1 MADLR
6 LGVKI
11 GVQGGAQSAKEIK
24 NLDDQVKR
32 LQDQNAKAA
41 STAKALGAAY
51 NLSGAEV
58 DQLINELRQL
68 EGQTRSTAGE
78 ARKLDAVFQG
88 LLQGFGQQLTQIG
101 FQAFNSAVRGVGN
114 VIGGSISSFVEF
126 QGALQQAGAIS
137 QSIGTPQFE
146 ALGNEIERL
155 GIVTSK
161 TPIEIA
167 KTAVELTRAGF
178 SATETA
184 DALEGIAR
192 ASEATGESL
201 ATVGDIVAKTLRAYG
216 LQASQSLEVAN
227 TLVATANATNT
238 SVSGLGES
246 FKYVAPAAA
255 AANQSVSTTAVL
267 LGALGDAGI
276 QGSQAGTNLAAALDR
291 LKTAS
296 AGANSEYGDLV
307 KGNKKATQAYNLL
320 AASVRDSNGE
330 VRDLLQVVPEIQA
343 GLETLSQGDQ
353 DLVLKALFGIE
364 GGRAFQTIANTSIE
378 RIQQITEEVAV
389 LSQQGEGAA
398 VKTGKLLLEGLDGSL
413 RTIGGSIDTLRNQ
426 LGKAFEIGLEGSIRF
441 LTDVINEI
449 IKAGDSFTAISDA
462 GERFAE
468 TLRGNPEFVTQLAA
482 AFTDIAKIL
491 SQGIADQI
499 NRITTAL
506 QTNPQIISELAA
518 RFVSAAEAAG
528 RFVASLL
535 QIAGTVGRIGASF
548 AGAAGSLFTS
558 LAPTLSA
565 LVGVINSAV
574 QALQPLLSNTKLVEV
589 AFQAL
594 VVQMIA
600 VRAQNLVSTFTQIT
614 GGLVAMT
621 RSVIAST
628 AATRALATAQ
638 ATGSRSGLLL
648 AQNLAAQG
656 AAARTAIQGFA
667 GAAGAGAQFALLAGA
682 IASVSVALSRF
693 KDGGAALNE
702 GADDIRK
709 SLAEVQLELQ
719 GTSSQAAATRQGLL
733 ELFPAEP
740 PPTDFLDKIT
750 EKLVQIRERIDGI
763 IKSVPGMQ
771 QALLLVPGA
780 NAALNLLPD
789 TTNAE
794 KQLNDQKIALEN
806 ILTATDEVIRSTEQ
820 FGTTGVNATGQYVS
834 SQKQAQTQLEA
845 INATLLGLQRQQEGL
860 DPATLGADAYQQF
873 TTQIN
878 ASIKALEQEKL
889 EFQRRFDLVDSYQD
903 LVTQNAK
910 ALQKIETDSLNAQAK
925 LVEAGEPQTRILQV
939 EADALNKRVAQ
950 NRVYADKLKTAI
962 EAGILDPKEVQQAQ
976 LEIESIERDSAD
988 ARLAIA
994 NKQKEIAQA
1003 VSDAL
1008 ADSAEEQKKSL
1019 EGLTAANQQALS
1031 DLELA
1036 AANTRATILEAGGD
1050 PAKLAQAEQQALKDR
1065 IDANKDF
1072 LAQLKELT
1080 PAEGEDAQKTAD
1092 QIRQVE
1098 LTLANDRVALAQQV
1112 LQAKKQAEEQ
1122 AKEAAIKALDEQLNA
1137 AQASSNIESER
1148 IRLRSEA
1155 ISTEQSLLAQQQG
1168 VESALLTL
1176 EQERLQTKLA
1186 QAEAEGRSAE
1196 AKAIQQEIDALN
1208 RQAIAQEFEF
1218 KRQQLD
1224 LEFQLAQAEVQRAT
1238 VLADIAV
1245 TEAEI
1250 AVSKAQANGA
1260 TQQEIGQL
1268 QEIVRLRK
1276 EAAAASREAGKTTDQ
1291 LFKAKNEELDVQE
1304 KISEEDQKQA
1314 EASKQNADQSAEQSN
1329 AATDSIGD
1337 QNAGLQSQ
1345 KSLKESIV
1353 ELDRKRASLLA
1364 QALTSQQQENRE
1376 SLKQLQL
1383 IRDRFREAQQAGLFK
1398 GVGQEFEQAANQLQ
1412 SILSQGGQLKD
1423 LINFAQNTDS
1433 QIARELLG
1441 AVGRGD
1447 ILQLIDADQANQT
1460 FLSGGQQAGN
1470 EIEQGIVRGGQQAAA
1485 TIQGALSGSSLSSI
1499 IGARRDG
1506 GPVAAGQPY
1515 LVGEEGPELITPT
1528 RRGWVH
1534 TAGETAA
1541 IMARQP
1547 VMAIKPQS
1555 IAGVEAKLSE
1565 LLQEVRQGRRVVA
1578 PTSFTLNTQ
1587 NPLSD
1592 AVELQIKQVR
1602 ALARGRVL

>member
-11 GVQGGAQSAKEIK
+11 GVQGGAQSAKEIR
-24 NLDDQVKR
+24 NLDNEVKR
-32 LQDQNAKAA
+32 LQEQNAKAA
-41 STAKALGAAY
+41 STARALGAAY

-101 FQAFNSAVRGVGN
+101 FQAFNSAVRGVGD

-246 FKYVAPAAA
+246 LKFLAPSAA
-255 AANQSVSTTAVL
+255 AANQSVATSTIL

-296 AGANSEYGDLV
+296 AGATSEYADLV
-307 KGNKKATQAYNLL
+307 RGNKKATQAYDLL

-330 VRDLLQVVPEIQA
+330 VRDLLQVIPEIQA
-343 GLETLSQGDQ
+343 GLETLSSGDQ

-378 RIQQITEEVAV
+378 RIQEITEEVAV
-389 LSQQGEGAA
+389 LSQEGEGAA
-398 VKTGKLLLEGLDGSL
+398 VRTGKLLLEGLSGSL
-413 RTIGGSIDTLRNQ
+413 DLIGGSIGTLRNQ
-426 LGKAFEIGLEGSIRF
+426 LGEAFGPALEGAIRF
-441 LTDVINEI
+441 LTDVINRI
-449 IKAGDSFTAISDA
+449 IEAGDSFSAIQDA
-462 GERFAE
+462 GLRFAE
-468 TLRGNPEFVTQLAA
+468 TLQANPEFVIELAN
-482 AFTDIAKIL
+482 AFSDIAKIL

-499 NRITTAL
+499 DRITTAL
-506 QTNPQIISELAA
+506 QTNPQIVGQLAD

-528 RFVASLL
+528 RFVGSLL

-558 LAPTLSA
+558 IAPTLSA

-574 QALQPLLSNTKLVEV
+574 QALQPLLSNTKLVEA

-600 VRAQNLVSTFTQIT
+600 VRAQNLVGTFTQIT

-628 AATRALATAQ
+628 AATRALAAAQ

-656 AAARTAIQGFA
+656 AAARTALQGFA
-667 GAAGAGAQFALLAGA
+667 GAAAAGLQFGLLAGA
-682 IASVSVALSRF
+682 IASVSVALGRF
-693 KDGGAALNE
+693 RNGGAE
-702 GADDIRK
+702 FKQSADNIRR

-719 GTSSQAAATRQGLL
+719 GTSSQAGATQKDLL
-733 ELFPAEP
+733 ELFPKEP
-740 PPTDFLDKIT
+740 PPTDFLDRIT
-750 EKLVQIRERIDGI
+750 EKLVEIRERIDGI
-763 IKSVPGMQ
+763 KESVPGL
-771 QALLLVPGA
+771 QAALSLVPGA
-780 NAALNLLPD
+780 NLALNLLPD

-794 KQLNDQKIALEN
+794 KRLNDQKIELEGL
-806 ILTATDEVIRSTEQ
+806 LTLTDEVIAETER
-820 FGTTGVNATGQYVS
+820 FATTGVNAAGQYVS

-845 INATLLGLQRQQEGL
+845 INTTLLELQRQQEGL
-860 DPATLGADAYQQF
+860 DPATIGADAYQQF

-903 LVTQNAK
+903 LITQNAQ
-910 ALQKIETDSLNAQAK
+910 ALQKIEADSLNAQAK

-1008 ADSAEEQKKSL
+1008 AQSAEEQKQSL

-1036 AANTRATILEAGGD
+1036 AANTRAAILEAGGD

-1072 LAQLKELT
+1072 LAQLRELT
-1080 PAEGEDAQKTAD
+1080 PAEGEEAQKTAD

-1112 LQAKKQAEEQ
+1112 LQAKKQAEDQ
-1122 AKEAAIKALDEQLNA
+1122 AKEAAIKALDEQLRA
-1137 AQASSNIESER
+1137 AEASSNIQAEL

-1176 EQERLQTKLA
+1176 ERERLETRLA
-1186 QAEAEGRSAE
+1186 QAEAEDRTAE

-1218 KRQQLD
+1218 KRQQLV
-1224 LEFQLAQAEVQRAT
+1224 LEYELAQAEVQRAT

-1260 TQQEIGQL
+1260 TQQEIAQL
-1268 QEIVRLRK
+1268 QQIVRLRR
-1276 EAAAASREAGKTTDQ
+1276 EAAAASREAAETTDD
-1291 LFKAKNEELDVQE
+1291 LFEFKSRELDVQE
-1304 KISEEDQKQA
+1304 KISEEDQAQA
-1314 EASKQNADQSAEQSN
+1314 ESARDKADASESAIDGVNDE
-1329 AATDSIGD
+1329 
-1337 QNAGLQSQ
+1337 NAGLQSQ

-1353 ELDRKRASLLA
+1353 ELDRRRAGLLA

-1398 GVGQEFEQAANQLQ
+1398 GAGQEFEQAANQLQ
-1412 SILSQGGQLKD
+1412 SILRQGGQLRD

-1447 ILQLIDADQANQT
+1447 VLQLIDADQANQT
-1460 FLSGGQQAGN
+1460 FLSGGQQAGD

-1485 TIQGALSGSSLSSI
+1485 TIQSALSGSSLGSI

-1565 LLQEVRQGRRVVA
+1565 LLQEVRRGRRVLA

>member
-11 GVQGGAQSAKEIK
+11 GVSGGAQSAKEIK
-24 NLDDQVKR
+24 SLDDQVKR

-41 STAKALGAAY
+41 STAKTLGAAY

-101 FQAFNSAVRGVGN
+101 FQAFNSAVRGVGD

-246 FKYVAPAAA
+246 FKYLAPSAA
-255 AANQSVSTTAVL
+255 AANQSVSTSAIL

-330 VRDLLQVVPEIQA
+330 VRDLLQVIPEIQA
-343 GLETLSQGDQ
+343 GLENLSSGDQ

-389 LSQQGEGAA
+389 LSQEGEGAA

-462 GERFAE
+462 GTRFAE
-468 TLRGNPEFVTQLAA
+468 TLRGNPEFVIQLAD

-506 QTNPQIISELAA
+506 QTNPQIVSELAA

-528 RFVASLL
+528 RFVGSLL

-548 AGAAGSLFTS
+548 AGAAGSLFAS

-574 QALQPLLSNTKLVEV
+574 QALQPLLANTKLVEV

-628 AATRALATAQ
+628 AATKALATAQ

-656 AAARTAIQGFA
+656 AAARTTLQGFA
-667 GAAGAGAQFALLAGA
+667 GAAAAGAQFALLAGA

-693 KDGGAALNE
+693 KDGGAALNQ

-719 GTSSQAAATRQGLL
+719 GMTGQAGTVQQELL
-733 ELFPAEP
+733 ELFPKEP

-750 EKLVQIRERIDGI
+750 EKLVQINDRIEQLK
-763 IKSVPGMQ
+763 KSVPGLN
-771 QALLLVPGA
+771 AILSLSGA
-780 NAALNLLPD
+780 NIPLSLLPD

-820 FGTTGVNATGQYVS
+820 FGTTGVNAAGQYVS

-860 DPATLGADAYQQF
+860 DPAKLGADAYQQF

-878 ASIKALEQEKL
+878 GSIKALEQEKL

-925 LVEAGEPQTRILQV
+925 LVDAGEPQTRILQV

-988 ARLAIA
+988 TRLAIA
-994 NKQKEIAQA
+994 NKQKEIAQS

-1008 ADSAEEQKKSL
+1008 ANSAEEQKKSL

-1036 AANTRATILEAGGD
+1036 SAQARAAILESGGD

-1098 LTLANDRVALAQQV
+1098 LSLANDRVALAQQV

-1148 IRLRSEA
+1148 IRLKSEA
-1155 ISTEQSLLAQQQG
+1155 ISSEQSLLTQQQG

-1176 EQERLQTKLA
+1176 DQERLQTKLA

-1196 AKAIQQEIDALN
+1196 AKAIQQKIDALN
-1208 RQAIAQEFEF
+1208 QQAIAQEFEF

-1250 AVSKAQANGA
+1250 AVSKAQASGA
-1260 TQQEIGQL
+1260 TQQEISQL
-1268 QEIVRLRK
+1268 QEIVKLRK

-1291 LFKAKNEELDVQE
+1291 LFKAKNKELDVQE
-1304 KISEEDQKQA
+1304 DISKENQKQS
-1314 EASKQNADQSAEQSN
+1314 EASKENADQSAEQSK

-1364 QALTSQQQENRE
+1364 QALTSQQQDNRE

-1398 GVGQEFEQAANQLQ
+1398 GAGQEFEQAANQLQ

-1433 QIARELLG
+1433 QIAKELLS

-1447 ILQLIDADQANQT
+1447 VLQLIDANQANQT
-1460 FLSGGQQAGN
+1460 FLTGGQQAGD

-1485 TIQGALSGSSLSSI
+1485 TIQSALSGSSLSSI

-1506 GPVAAGQPY
+1506 GPVAAGQAY
-1515 LVGEEGPELITPT
+1515 LVGEDGPELITPT

-1541 IMARQP
+1541 MMAKQP
-1547 VMAIKPQS
+1547 SLAVKPQS
-1555 IAGVEAKLSE
+1555 MAGVEATLSE
-1565 LLQEVRQGRRVVA
+1565 LLQEVRKGRRVVA

-1587 NPLSD
+1587 NPLND

-1602 ALARGRVL
+1602 ALARGRRL

>member
-137 QSIGTPQFE
+137 GSIGTPAFE
-146 ALGNEIERL
+146 ALGSEIERL

-167 KTAVELTRAGF
+167 RTAVELTRAGF
-178 SATETA
+178 SANEATQ
-184 DALEGIAR
+184 ALEGIAR

-246 FKYVAPAAA
+246 LKFLAPSAA
-255 AANQSVSTTAVL
+255 AANQSVATSAIL

-296 AGANSEYGDLV
+296 AGASSEYADLV
-307 KGNKKATQAYNLL
+307 RGNKKATQAYDLL

-330 VRDLLQVVPEIQA
+330 VRDLLQVIPEIQA
-343 GLETLSQGDQ
+343 GLENLSSGDQ

-378 RIQQITEEVAV
+378 RIQEITEEVAV
-389 LSQQGEGAA
+389 LSQEGEGAA
-398 VKTGKLLLEGLDGSL
+398 VKTGKLLLEGLSGSL
-413 RTIGGSIDTLRNQ
+413 DLIGGSIGTLRNQ
-426 LGKAFEIGLEGSIRF
+426 LGEAFGPALEGSIRF
-441 LTDVINEI
+441 LTDVINKI
-449 IKAGDSFTAISDA
+449 IEAGDSFSAIQDA
-462 GERFAE
+462 GTRFAE
-468 TLRGNPEFVTQLAA
+468 TLRGNPEFVIELAA

-499 NRITTAL
+499 DRITTAL
-506 QTNPQIISELAA
+506 QTNPQIVGQLAD

-600 VRAQNLVSTFTQIT
+600 VRAQNLVGTFTQIT

-621 RSVIAST
+621 RNVIAST

-667 GAAGAGAQFALLAGA
+667 GAAAAGAQFALLAGA

-733 ELFPAEP
+733 ELFPADP

-780 NAALNLLPD
+780 NVALNLLPD

-1019 EGLTAANQQALS
+1019 EGLTAANQKALS

-1112 LQAKKQAEEQ
+1112 LEAKVKAAEEVAKAEVDRLKEVRDAEKAAAEQDFERQQTAKSDQFAEEERSRQDAFNQSQQDQQKAFNESQRQADKAFQQQQQAEAQRFQDQLDAKRNRGNREFDVLQREVDRRAQLAAATGAERADLQRQFDEEDRRAKERRKIEQQVLNQRGSVLAGQGDLLELSPLEQ
-1122 AKEAAIKALDEQLNA
+1122 ARAEFENRLQEEQKVFQEQQQLEQEAFEAQQQQQQEEFELIQRDAQRAFDDEQRTIERAFQAEQQAAEAAFNAQQRQLDEQS
-1137 AQASSNIESER
+1137 AQ
-1148 IRLRSEA
+1148 
-1155 ISTEQSLLAQQQG
+1155 
-1168 VESALLTL
+1168 
-1176 EQERLQTKLA
+1176 
-1186 QAEAEGRSAE
+1186 
-1196 AKAIQQEIDALN
+1196 
-1208 RQAIAQEFEF
+1208 RQAAI
-1218 KRQQLD
+1218 
-1224 LEFQLAQAEVQRAT
+1224 LE
-1238 VLADIAV
+1238 
-1245 TEAEI
+1245 
-1250 AVSKAQANGA
+1250 
-1260 TQQEIGQL
+1260 
-1268 QEIVRLRK
+1268 
-1276 EAAAASREAGKTTDQ
+1276 AASRG
-1291 LFKAKNEELDVQE
+1291 
-1304 KISEEDQKQA
+1304 
-1314 EASKQNADQSAEQSN
+1314 
-1329 AATDSIGD
+1329 
-1337 QNAGLQSQ
+1337 
-1345 KSLKESIV
+1345 
-1353 ELDRKRASLLA
+1353 
-1364 QALTSQQQENRE
+1364 
-1376 SLKQLQL
+1376 
-1383 IRDRFREAQQAGLFK
+1383 
-1398 GVGQEFEQAANQLQ
+1398 
-1412 SILSQGGQLKD
+1412 
-1423 LINFAQNTDS
+1423 
-1433 QIARELLG
+1433 IAP
-1441 AVGRGD
+1441 
-1447 ILQLIDADQANQT
+1447 Q
-1460 FLSGGQQAGN
+1460 
-1470 EIEQGIVRGGQQAAA
+1470 VR
-1485 TIQGALSGSSLSSI
+1485 
-1499 IGARRDG
+1499 ARRDG

-1547 VMAIKPQS
+1547 VMAIKPQAM
-1555 IAGVEAKLSE
+1555 AGVEAKLSE

>member
-1 MADLR
+1 VADLR

-146 ALGNEIERL
+146 ALRNEIERL

-307 KGNKKATQAYNLL
+307 KGNKKATQAYDLL

-468 TLRGNPEFVTQLAA
+468 TLRGNLEFVTQLAA

-574 QALQPLLSNTKLVEV
+574 QALQPLLSNTKLAEV

-600 VRAQNLVSTFTQIT
+600 VRAQNLVGTFTQIT

-621 RSVIAST
+621 KSVIAST

-667 GAAGAGAQFALLAGA
+667 GAAAAGAQFALLAGA

-719 GTSSQAAATRQGLL
+719 GTSSQAAATQQGLL

-1019 EGLTAANQQALS
+1019 EGLTAANQKALS

-1036 AANTRATILEAGGD
+1036 AANTRATILESGGD

-1072 LAQLKELT
+1072 LAQLKALA

-1112 LQAKKQAEEQ
+1112 LEAKVKAAEEVAKAEVDRLKEVRDAEKAAAEQDFERQQTAKSDQFAEEERSRQDAFNQSQQDQQKAFNESQRQADKAFQQQQQAEAQRFQDQLDAKRNRGNREFDVLQREVDRRAQLAAATGAERADLQRQFDEEDRRAKERRKIEQQVLNQRGSVLAGQGDLLELSPLEQ
-1122 AKEAAIKALDEQLNA
+1122 ARAEFEKRLQEEQKVFQEQQQLEQEAFEAQQQQQQEEFELIQRDAQRAFDDEQRTIERAFQAEQQAAEAAFNAQQRQLDEQSAQRQA
-1137 AQASSNIESER
+1137 AI
-1148 IRLRSEA
+1148 L
-1155 ISTEQSLLAQQQG
+1155 
-1168 VESALLTL
+1168 ESAS
-1176 EQERLQTKLA
+1176 R
-1186 QAEAEGRSAE
+1186 G
-1196 AKAIQQEIDALN
+1196 
-1208 RQAIAQEFEF
+1208 IAPQ
-1218 KRQQLD
+1218 
-1224 LEFQLAQAEVQRAT
+1224 VQ
-1238 VLADIAV
+1238 
-1245 TEAEI
+1245 
-1250 AVSKAQANGA
+1250 
-1260 TQQEIGQL
+1260 
-1268 QEIVRLRK
+1268 
-1276 EAAAASREAGKTTDQ
+1276 
-1291 LFKAKNEELDVQE
+1291 
-1304 KISEEDQKQA
+1304 
-1314 EASKQNADQSAEQSN
+1314 
-1329 AATDSIGD
+1329 
-1337 QNAGLQSQ
+1337 
-1345 KSLKESIV
+1345 
-1353 ELDRKRASLLA
+1353 
-1364 QALTSQQQENRE
+1364 
-1376 SLKQLQL
+1376 
-1383 IRDRFREAQQAGLFK
+1383 
-1398 GVGQEFEQAANQLQ
+1398 
-1412 SILSQGGQLKD
+1412 
-1423 LINFAQNTDS
+1423 
-1433 QIARELLG
+1433 
-1441 AVGRGD
+1441 
-1447 ILQLIDADQANQT
+1447 
-1460 FLSGGQQAGN
+1460 
-1470 EIEQGIVRGGQQAAA
+1470 
-1485 TIQGALSGSSLSSI
+1485 
-1499 IGARRDG
+1499 ARRDG
-1506 GPVAAGQPY
+1506 GPVVAGQPY

>member
-1 MADLR
+1 VADLR

-146 ALGNEIERL
+146 ALRNEIERL

-307 KGNKKATQAYNLL
+307 KGNKKATQAYDLL

-468 TLRGNPEFVTQLAA
+468 TLRGNLEFVTQLAA

-574 QALQPLLSNTKLVEV
+574 QALQPLLSNTKLAEV

-600 VRAQNLVSTFTQIT
+600 VRAQNLVGTFTQIT

-621 RSVIAST
+621 KSVIAST

-667 GAAGAGAQFALLAGA
+667 GAAAAGAQFALLAGA

-719 GTSSQAAATRQGLL
+719 GTSSQAAATQQGLL

-1019 EGLTAANQQALS
+1019 EGLTAANQKALS

-1036 AANTRATILEAGGD
+1036 AANTRATILESGGD

-1072 LAQLKELT
+1072 LAQLKALA

-1112 LQAKKQAEEQ
+1112 LEAKVKAAEEVAKAEVDRLKEVRDAEKAAAEQDFERQQTAKSDQFAEEERSRQDAFNQSQQDQQKAFNESQRQADKAFQQQQQAEAQRFQDQLDAKRNRGNREFDVLQREVDRRAQLAAATGAERADLQRQFDEEDRRAKERRKIEQQVLNQRGSVLAGQGDLLELSPLEQ
-1122 AKEAAIKALDEQLNA
+1122 ARAEFEKRLQEEQKVFQEQQQLEQEAFEAQQQQQQEEFELIQRDAQRAFDDEQRTIERAFQAEQQAAEAAFNAQQRQLDEQS
-1137 AQASSNIESER
+1137 AQ
-1148 IRLRSEA
+1148 
-1155 ISTEQSLLAQQQG
+1155 
-1168 VESALLTL
+1168 
-1176 EQERLQTKLA
+1176 
-1186 QAEAEGRSAE
+1186 
-1196 AKAIQQEIDALN
+1196 
-1208 RQAIAQEFEF
+1208 RQAAI
-1218 KRQQLD
+1218 
-1224 LEFQLAQAEVQRAT
+1224 LE
-1238 VLADIAV
+1238 
-1245 TEAEI
+1245 
-1250 AVSKAQANGA
+1250 
-1260 TQQEIGQL
+1260 
-1268 QEIVRLRK
+1268 
-1276 EAAAASREAGKTTDQ
+1276 AASRGIAPQ
-1291 LFKAKNEELDVQE
+1291 VQ
-1304 KISEEDQKQA
+1304 
-1314 EASKQNADQSAEQSN
+1314 
-1329 AATDSIGD
+1329 
-1337 QNAGLQSQ
+1337 
-1345 KSLKESIV
+1345 
-1353 ELDRKRASLLA
+1353 
-1364 QALTSQQQENRE
+1364 
-1376 SLKQLQL
+1376 
-1383 IRDRFREAQQAGLFK
+1383 
-1398 GVGQEFEQAANQLQ
+1398 
-1412 SILSQGGQLKD
+1412 
-1423 LINFAQNTDS
+1423 
-1433 QIARELLG
+1433 
-1441 AVGRGD
+1441 
-1447 ILQLIDADQANQT
+1447 
-1460 FLSGGQQAGN
+1460 
-1470 EIEQGIVRGGQQAAA
+1470 
-1485 TIQGALSGSSLSSI
+1485 
-1499 IGARRDG
+1499 ARRDG

-1547 VMAIKPQS
+1547 VMAIKPQAM
-1555 IAGVEAKLSE
+1555 AGVEAKLSE
-1565 LLQEVRQGRRVVA
+1565 LLQEVRRGRRVVA